1 MSDGSLPPR
10 GRPGRRRPVLLPA
23 LLLLAC
29 VGLSGHARGEAAA
42 GPAPQSADVTSPA
55 ELGIQK
61 RLMAPCC
68 WAGTI
73 DNHDSAVVSEMKG
86 EIRRR
91 LAGGESVDAILA
103 RFVARYGPRVLAE
116 PPARGLNV
124 LIYLLPALGLL
135 CGGAL
140 VVAFLRRQVRAGA
153 APAPAGNGPLPSAG
167 ASPESDLHVRRVEE
181 ALRRAAR

>member
-1 MSDGSLPPR
+1 MTDESLPPR
-10 GRPGRRRPVLLPA
+10 GRPNRRCSVALPV

-29 VGLSGHARGEAAA
+29 VGLSDVARADQAA
-42 GPAPQSADVTSPA
+42 GSSPQSADVTSAA
-55 ELGIQK
+55 ELVIQK

-91 LAGGESVDAILA
+91 LAGGETADAILA

-124 LIYLLPALGLL
+124 LVYLLPALALL

-140 VVAFLRRQVRAGA
+140 VIAFLRRQVRAGA
-153 APAPAGNGPLPSAG
+153 APVGNGPLPSAG
-167 ASPESDLHVRRVEE
+167 ALPQDDPYARRVEE
-181 ALRRAAR
+181 ALRRVRG

>member
-1 MSDGSLPPR
+1 MSDGSLPPC
-10 GRPGRRRPVLLPA
+10 GRLSRRRIVPLPV

-29 VGLSGHARGEAAA
+29 VALPDVARGEPAA
-42 GPAPQSADVTSPA
+42 GVFPQAAEVTSPI

-91 LAGGESVDAILA
+91 LAGGETADAILA

-116 PPARGLNV
+116 PPTRGLNV
-124 LIYLLPALGLL
+124 LVYLLPALALL

-140 VVAFLRRQVRAGA
+140 VIAFLRRQVRTGA
-153 APAPAGNGPLPSAG
+153 APVATALLPSAG
-167 ASPESDLHVRRVEE
+167 APPADDPYARRVEE
-181 ALRRAAR
+181 ALRRGRG

>member
-10 GRPGRRRPVLLPA
+10 DRPSRHCLVPLPV

-29 VGLSGHARGEAAA
+29 AGLSDVARGEPAA
-42 GPAPQSADVTSPA
+42 GSSPQAADVTSPA

-73 DNHDSAVVSEMKG
+73 DNHDSAVVSEMKD
-86 EIRRR
+86 EIRRQ
-91 LAGGESVDAILA
+91 LAGGENADVILA

-124 LIYLLPALGLL
+124 LVYLLPALALL
-135 CGGAL
+135 FGGAL
-140 VVAFLRRQVRAGA
+140 VIAFLRRQVRAGT
-153 APAPAGNGPLPSAG
+153 APAPVGTDPLPSAG
-167 ASPESDLHVRRVEE
+167 APPADDPYARRVEE
-181 ALRRAAR
+181 ALRRARG

>member
-1 MSDGSLPPR
+1 MS
-10 GRPGRRRPVLLPA
+10 PGRLPSCGSPRRVAALPL

-29 VGLSGHARGEAAA
+29 AGPAGAARGEPAAA
-42 GPAPQSADVTSPA
+42 PSAPSADVTTPA

-73 DNHDSAVVSEMKG
+73 DNHDSAIVGEMKS

-91 LAGGESVDAILA
+91 LAAGETADAILA
-103 RFVARYGPRVLAE
+103 GFVARYGPRVLAE

-124 LIYLLPALGLL
+124 LVYLLPVLALL
-135 CGGAL
+135 GGGGL
-140 VVAFLRRQVRAGA
+140 VVAFLRRQVRAGP
-153 APAPAGNGPLPSAG
+153 PADAVAPLPSAG
-167 ASPESDLHVRRVEE
+167 APPADDPYARRVEE
-181 ALRRAAR
+181 ALRRAER

>member
-1 MSDGSLPPR
+1 MSDGSLPRR
-10 GRPGRRRPVLLPA
+10 GRLSRCCIVPLPV

-29 VGLSGHARGEAAA
+29 VGLPDLARGELPA
-42 GPAPQSADVTSPA
+42 GSPPQSVDVTSPI
-55 ELGIQK
+55 ELGIQM

-91 LAGGESVDAILA
+91 LDGGETADTILA

-116 PPARGLNV
+116 PPARGLNLLV
-124 LIYLLPALGLL
+124 YLLPALALL

-140 VVAFLRRQVRAGA
+140 VIAFLRRQVRAD
-153 APAPAGNGPLPSAG
+153 PASASGGNGPRSPAG
-167 ASPESDLHVRRVEE
+167 ALPEDDPYVRRVEE
-181 ALRRAAR
+181 ALRRVRG